1 MIINASTGTRS
12 RSVFFT
18 PLFVF
23 RHRIGR
29 LRVKI
34 PVPFGQDIFIFSKCW
49 CVELLVLPLSVL
61 TVRREFD
68 GVLRHPAFWSFL

>member
-1 MIINASTGTRS
+1 MIINASIGTRS
-12 RSVFFT
+12 RSGFFT

-29 LRVKI
+29 LLVKI
-34 PVPFGQDIFIFSKCW
+34 
-49 CVELLVLPLSVL
+49 VELLVLPLSVL